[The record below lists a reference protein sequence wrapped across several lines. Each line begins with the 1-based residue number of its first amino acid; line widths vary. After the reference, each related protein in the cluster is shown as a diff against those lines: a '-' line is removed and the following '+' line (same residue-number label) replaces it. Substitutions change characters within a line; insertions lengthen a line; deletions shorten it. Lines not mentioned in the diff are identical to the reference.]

1 MPHGAL
7 YTAPARVGAL
17 FQTIRPWPSR
27 GGQRAWREQLF
38 LRSAALAFSVL
49 QSAETRFD
57 VIVTDLD

>member
-7 YTAPARVGAL
+7 YTPRERSVPKNSSLAFAGRPEGLARA
-17 FQTIRPWPSR
+17 
-27 GGQRAWREQLF
+27 AF